1 MCGTEVLEEMRVS
14 TNRQRSWYFS
24 KRGVRYSEF
33 FFVRRD
39 GTKTVRSD
47 RVFFFPQKKTDA
59 VAGGPPSKKPRCG
72 AVSGGHPRSTGTGD
86 RHRTRSVFWTV
97 TSVTM
102 GDGVVDD
109 WNSESGEDDGDCERC
124 DDDVDLIE
132 TPSPVTDSTKSIVH
146 LPERIEDNTTW
157 LFPEGIKTTTVLN
170 KMYVNSKRYLLLKW
184 SNMALSWTYGFGTK

>member
-1 MCGTEVLEEMRVS
+1 
-14 TNRQRSWYFS
+14 
-24 KRGVRYSEF
+24 
-33 FFVRRD
+33 
-39 GTKTVRSD
+39 
-47 RVFFFPQKKTDA
+47 
-59 VAGGPPSKKPRCG
+59 
-72 AVSGGHPRSTGTGD
+72 
-86 RHRTRSVFWTV
+86 
-97 TSVTM
+97 M